1 MSYSMF
7 EAPFMFV
14 YRATKSPTR
23 ASQEKEIH
31 NNDNVGRRLFLT
43 VLVLLVNT
51 AQMQAQSYGIID
63 LGVLS
68 GDNKSI
74 GGGLNDAGQAA
85 GTSSNPSNAT
95 ATLFSNGNAINLGNL
110 GGDVSLAT
118 AINSAIP
125 VACCSSSPQT
135 AAW

>member
-1 MSYSMF
+1 MKF
-7 EAPFMFV
+7 EAPFLFV
-14 YRATKSPTR
+14 SRATQSPSR

-43 VLVLLVNT
+43 VLDLLVNT

-74 GGGLNDAGQAA
+74 VGGLNDIGHAPGN
-85 GTSSNPSNAT
+85 TSNASSTT
-95 ATLFSNGNAINLGNL
+95 AKPFTIGKAIIIGN
-110 GGDVSLAT
+110 
-118 AINSAIP
+118 
-125 VACCSSSPQT
+125 
-135 AAW
+135 